1 MTKLVNRAKVRTAT
15 TGTGTLTLG
24 SVVDGFQSFS
34 AAGVSNG
41 NSVSYVI
48 EDGSN
53 WEVGTG
59 TYTTASNTLTR
70 VITESS
76 NSDSALNL
84 SGNAIV
90 FVSATAADVQS
101 NVEITG
107 GTLNGVVIGGSSAAA
122 ITGTT
127 LTATGDLSVADK
139 IIHTGDTNT
148 SLRFPSADVITAE
161 TAGVERMRI
170 DASGNVGIGTSSP
183 QVPLDVNGDAYI
195 RGTLS
200 PDNIASYSGDLP
212 INIAGNS
219 FIVNAGA
226 TERMRVDASGNL
238 AIGTTSPQN
247 RMTVSG
253 STSYISVVNTVAGS
267 NASPS
272 FSGIRFYGFAETGD
286 GLVASVE
293 AGNSQ
298 TENFAGILRFST
310 QPISGGGTLERMRID
325 SSGNV
330 GIGTSSPATDAAL
343 HVYRSGAS
351 SSAIKISN
359 GATGAGNSDG
369 FDLIAGSVGEA
380 YVYNRENQPLI
391 FGTNNTERLR
401 IDASGNVG
409 IGTLS
414 PTQRLDVYADSA
426 RFSTITARNTVSGL
440 NFAVAGDGAAL
451 VTQTGAYPLL
461 LSTSNTERMRIDA
474 SGNLLIGTSASGASK
489 LRISGLPT
497 SSAGLSAGDVWNS
510 SGTLRIV

>member
-127 LTATGDLSVADK
+127 LTATGNLSVADK

-161 TAGVERMRI
+161 TDGVERMRI

-183 QVPLDVNGDAYI
+183 NSKLNIVGSGQTLLRVKGGAASNQGAAY
-195 RGTLS
+195 
-200 PDNIASYSGDLP
+200 Y
-212 INIAGNS
+212 
-219 FIVNAGA
+219 
-226 TERMRVDASGNL
+226 
-238 AIGTTSPQN
+238 
-247 RMTVSG
+247 
-253 STSYISVVNTVAGS
+253 
-267 NASPS
+267 
-272 FSGIRFYGFAETGD
+272 
-286 GLVASVE
+286 VE
-293 AGNSQ
+293 QAD
-298 TENFAGILRFST
+298 
-310 QPISGGGTLERMRID
+310 GGGTLVALGD
-325 SSGNV
+325 
-330 GIGTSSPATDAAL
+330 TAA
-343 HVYRSGAS
+343 
-351 SSAIKISN
+351 
-359 GATGAGNSDG
+359 
-369 FDLIAGSVGEA
+369 
-380 YVYNRENQPLI
+380 I
-391 FGTNNTERLR
+391 FGGTPDASATIYTGGVPLVFAIGAERLR

-409 IGTLS
+409 IGTSS
-414 PTQRLDVYADSA
+414 PSTIYTRTAHISAADSA
-426 RFSTITARNTVSGL
+426 GIVLTNTTSAKTYAIGSNGSFLQFYDVTA
-440 NFAVAGDGAAL
+440 GA
-451 VTQTGAYPLL
+451 
-461 LSTSNTERMRIDA
+461 ERMQIDTN
-474 SGNLLIGTSASGASK
+474 GNLGLGVVPSGASK

-497 SSAGLSAGDVWNS
+497 SSAGLSAGDVWNDA
-510 SGTLRIV
+510 GTLKIA